1 VRFCHVDTK
10 NNVSDICT
18 KALGFVAMWPFIQP
32 LLFWKGDTNV
42 PLPIGEEDPVLT
54 DIGE

>member
-1 VRFCHVDTK
+1 MDTK

-18 KALGFVAMWPFIQP
+18 KALGFVSMWPFVQP
-32 LLFWKGDTNV
+32 LLFWKGDTDV
-42 PLPIGEEDPVLT
+42 PIPMVSEDPVSE